1 MMINYQV
8 IHTTIMTLHNMSIT
22 HMLNIIMTITYSIIM
37 IMAIQA

>member
-8 IHTTIMTLHNMSIT
+8 MHATIMALHNMSIT
-22 HMLNIIMTITYSIIM
+22 YMLNIIMTITYSILM